1 MMRKHPK
8 LIGALCAALTLA
20 GIVQAQASEPFYNPA
35 NTAST
40 SGKTTG
46 HELYKTIGCPGR
58 AMLDAP
64 CPVPAPAKAAAPA
77 AKPLDSD
84 GDGVTDDLDRCP
96 GTPKGALVDARG
108 CELDS
113 DGDGVVDRLDKCP
126 GTPAGRKVNANGCEL
141 DGDGDGVVDAL
152 DKCPTTPAGRK
163 VNAQGCELDSDGDG
177 VVDALDKCPNTP
189 AGARVNSEGCELD
202 SDGDGVV
209 DRLDK
214 CPNTPAGRKVDANG
228 CELDGD
234 GDGVVDAL
242 DKCPNTPAGDKV
254 DNQGCTLLKT
264 IVLKGVNFDFNT
276 AQLRADASAIL
287 DDAVAILKRY
297 PALKVEVAGHT
308 DSNGADAYNQRLSE
322 NRAKAVMDYFVG
334 KGVDAA
340 QLSAKGYGESEP
352 VADNATA
359 DGRAQNRRVELR
371 ILN

>member
-1 MMRKHPK
+1 M
-8 LIGALCAALTLA
+8 A
-20 GIVQAQASEPFYNPA
+20 
-35 NTAST
+35 
-40 SGKTTG
+40 
-46 HELYKTIGCPGR
+46 
-58 AMLDAP
+58 
-64 CPVPAPAKAAAPA
+64 
-77 AKPLDSD
+77 
-84 GDGVTDDLDRCP
+84 DDRDRCP
-96 GTPKGALVDARG
+96 GTPQGARVDARG

-141 DGDGDGVVDAL
+141 DADGDGVVDAL

-189 AGARVNSEGCELD
+189 AGARVNADGCELD

-209 DRLDK
+209 DR
-214 CPNTPAGRKVDANG
+214 
-228 CELDGD
+228 
-234 GDGVVDAL
+234 L

-308 DSNGADAYNQRLSE
+308 DSNGAEAYNQRLSE
-322 NRAKAVMDYFVG
+322 NRVKAVMDYFVG

-340 QLSAKGYGESEP
+340 QLTAKGYGESEP

>member
-1 MMRKHPK
+1 MCNPT
-8 LIGALCAALTLA
+8 LISTLVAALAFA
-20 GIVQAQASEPFYNPA
+20 GIVQAQAGEPFYNPA

-40 SGKTTG
+40 SGKTAG

-58 AMLDAP
+58 ALLDAP
-64 CPVPAPAKAAAPA
+64 CPAPAPAKAAAPA

-84 GDGVTDDLDRCP
+84 GDGVSDELDRCP
-96 GTPKGALVDARG
+96 GTPQGARVDARG
-108 CELDS
+108 CELD
-113 DGDGVVDRLDKCP
+113 
-126 GTPAGRKVNANGCEL
+126 N
-141 DGDGDGVVDAL
+141 
-152 DKCPTTPAGRK
+152 
-163 VNAQGCELDSDGDG
+163 DGDG

-189 AGARVNSEGCELD
+189 AGARVNADGCELD

-214 CPNTPAGRKVDANG
+214 CPNTPAGRRVDANG
-228 CELDGD
+228 CELDSD

-254 DNQGCTLLKT
+254 DNQGCSLLKT
-264 IVLKGVNFDFNT
+264 IVLKGVHFDFNT
-276 AQLRADASAIL
+276 ARLRADASAIL
-287 DDAVAILKRY
+287 DDAVANLKRY

-340 QLSAKGYGESEP
+340 RLSAKGYGESEP